1 MRNVEFN
8 GLGLQ
13 ETPLDRQERWW
24 GKDPVT
30 DHVTRGHILKF
41 VMADILGFIFLCS
54 LLAED
59 GRTLHT
65 NTGLPPGGS
74 SLFESQMGKIM
85 AWGHSSD
92 GPSPMLWRAE
102 DLWDFYSNRTEKSVN
117 WGCFQTPRW
126 KLPVATTGSW
136 TLLLLLK
143 ALGIICWH
151 SGFGLVEAKHLFV
164 HTKGI
169 C

>member
-1 MRNVEFN
+1 MRNLEFN

-13 ETPLDRQERWW
+13 ETPLDREERWW

-92 GPSPMLWRAE
+92 GPSPMLWRAA
-102 DLWDFYSNRTEKSVN
+102 DSWDFYSNRTEKKCKLRLFPN
-117 WGCFQTPRW
+117 TP
-126 KLPVATTGSW
+126 
-136 TLLLLLK
+136 
-143 ALGIICWH
+143 
-151 SGFGLVEAKHLFV
+151 VEAPGGGDRKLD
-164 HTKGI
+164 TSASAKGFRYYLLTLRLWVGGS
-169 C
+169 